1 MKSSRREFMIK
12 SGAAAAALGLGMSY
26 ANSVNNKKTKK
37 AKKSLKILIL
47 GGTAF
52 TGPHLIKYAMDRGHS
67 ISIFNRG
74 KTKSTVH
81 KELFKKVEKLVG
93 DRNDNLEVL
102 KGRQWDAVID
112 NYAVYPRWVRQTADI
127 LKDNVD
133 TYLFTST
140 LSVHASFA
148 KRGINEDDPVA
159 ITDTPD
165 KEDGSLY
172 GPLKALCEDVTR
184 DVFKERAI
192 IVRPHLI
199 VGPGDTTDRFTYWP
213 VRIQKGGEVLAPG
226 SMNRPVQ
233 YIDARDLSQF
243 MIHLIENRTSGT
255 FSGVGPL
262 SGLSMAE
269 LLYGMRAVVSNDISF
284 TWVDQE
290 FLTKNEVRPWGEM
303 TTWMPEGGEWDGF
316 GSFDNT
322 KSVKA
327 GLTYRPL
334 VETVKDTLDWWEGLP
349 AERKN
354 KPKAG
359 LDYKKE
365 QKVLTAWKSNPF

>member
-26 ANSVNNKKTKK
+26 ANSVKRKKAKK

-81 KELFKKVEKLVG
+81 KKLFKKVEKLLG
-93 DRNDNLEVL
+93 DRNDNLEAL

-133 TYLFTST
+133 TYLFNST
-140 LSVHASFA
+140 LGVA
-148 KRGINEDDPVA
+148 KDFSRRGINEDDPVA
-159 ITDTPD
+159 TTDTPD

-226 SMNRPVQ
+226 SMNHPVQ

-243 MIHLIENRTSGT
+243 MIHLIENRTNGT
-255 FSGVGPL
+255 FGAVGPL

-290 FLTKNEVRPWGEM
+290 FLENYENIWNLFPNPWYPLGA
-303 TTWMPEGGEWDGF
+303 EWDGF
-316 GSFDNT
+316 GSFDNS

-334 VETVKDTLDWWEGLP
+334 VETVKDTLDWWDTLP
-349 AERKN
+349 SDRN
-354 KPKAG
+354 KKTKVGIEFEEEKKILAKW
-359 LDYKKE
+359 YKTNK
-365 QKVLTAWKSNPF
+365 

>member
-26 ANSVNNKKTKK
+26 ANSVKSKKTKK

-133 TYLFTST
+133 TYLFNST

-148 KRGINEDDPVA
+148 KRGLNEDDPVA
-159 ITDTPD
+159 TTDTPD

-243 MIHLIENRTSGT
+243 MIHLIENRTNGT

-290 FLTKNEVRPWGEM
+290 FLTKNEVRPWNEM
-303 TTWMPEGGEWDGF
+303 TTWMPEGGEMDGF

-334 VETVKDTLDWWEGLP
+334 AETVKDTLDWWEGLP

-365 QKVLTAWKSNPF
+365 QKVLTAWK

>member
-1 MKSSRREFMIK
+1 MKSSRREFILK

-26 ANSVNNKKTKK
+26 ANSSTNKKIKK

-74 KTKSTVH
+74 KTKPTVH
-81 KELFKKVEKLVG
+81 KAMFDKVEQLIG
-93 DRNDNLEVL
+93 DRNDNLEAL

-133 TYLFTST
+133 IYLFNST
-140 LSVHASFA
+140 LGVAKDFS

-159 ITDTPD
+159 TTDTPD
-165 KEDGSLY
+165 LEDMSLY
-172 GPLKALCEDVTR
+172 GPLKALSEQVTR
-184 DVFKERAI
+184 DAFKERAI

-199 VGPGDTTDRFTYWP
+199 VGPGDTTDRFTYWA
-213 VRIQKGGEVLAPG
+213 VRVKKGGEILAPG
-226 SMNRPVQ
+226 SLNHPVQ
-233 YIDARDLSQF
+233 YIDARDLSKF
-243 MIHLIENRTSGT
+243 MIHLIENRTVGT

-262 SGLSMAE
+262 AELSMAE

-284 TWVDQE
+284 TWVDQKFVE
-290 FLTKNEVRPWGEM
+290 KYDNIWNLFPNPWY
-303 TTWMPEGGEWDGF
+303 PLGGEWDGF
-316 GSFDNT
+316 GSFNNS
-322 KSVKA
+322 KSVKE

-334 VETVKDTLDWWEGLP
+334 AETVKDTLTWWDTLS
-349 AERKN
+349 AERTIKTKVGIEFDEEKKILAKWKN
-354 KPKAG
+354 HK
-359 LDYKKE
+359 
-365 QKVLTAWKSNPF
+365 

>member
-1 MKSSRREFMIK
+1 MKSSRREFILK

-26 ANSVNNKKTKK
+26 ANSSTNKKIKK

-74 KTKSTVH
+74 KTKPTVH
-81 KELFKKVEKLVG
+81 KAMFDRVEQLIG
-93 DRNDNLEVL
+93 DRNDNLEAL

-133 TYLFTST
+133 IYLFNST
-140 LSVHASFA
+140 LGVAKDFS

-159 ITDTPD
+159 TTDTPD
-165 KEDGSLY
+165 LEDMSLY
-172 GPLKALCEDVTR
+172 GPLKALSEQVTR
-184 DVFKERAI
+184 DAFKERAI

-199 VGPGDTTDRFTYWP
+199 VGPGDTTDRFTYWA
-213 VRIQKGGEVLAPG
+213 VRVKKGGEILAPG
-226 SMNRPVQ
+226 SLNRPVQ
-233 YIDARDLSQF
+233 YIDARDLSKF
-243 MIHLIENRTSGT
+243 MIHLIENRTVGT

-262 SGLSMAE
+262 AELSMAE

-284 TWVDQE
+284 TWVDQKFVE
-290 FLTKNEVRPWGEM
+290 KYDNIWNLFPNPWY
-303 TTWMPEGGEWDGF
+303 PLGGEWDGF
-316 GSFDNT
+316 GSFNNS
-322 KSVKA
+322 KSVKE

-334 VETVKDTLDWWEGLP
+334 AETVKDTLTWWDTLS
-349 AERKN
+349 AERTIKTKVGIEFDEEKKILAKWKN
-354 KPKAG
+354 NK
-359 LDYKKE
+359 
-365 QKVLTAWKSNPF
+365 

>member
-1 MKSSRREFMIK
+1 MKSSRREFILK

-26 ANSVNNKKTKK
+26 ANSSTNKKIKK

-74 KTKSTVH
+74 KTKPTVH
-81 KELFKKVEKLVG
+81 KAMFDKVEQLIG
-93 DRNDNLEVL
+93 DRNDNLEAL

-133 TYLFTST
+133 IYLFNST
-140 LSVHASFA
+140 LSVHADFS
-148 KRGINEDDPVA
+148 KRGLNEDDPVA
-159 ITDTPD
+159 TTDTPD
-165 KEDGSLY
+165 LEDRSLY
-172 GPLKALCEDVTR
+172 GPLKALSEQVTR
-184 DVFKERAI
+184 DAFKERAI

-199 VGPGDTTDRFTYWP
+199 VGPGDTTDRFTYWA
-213 VRIQKGGEVLAPG
+213 VRVKKGGEILAPG
-226 SMNRPVQ
+226 SLNRPVQ
-233 YIDARDLSQF
+233 YIDARDLSKF
-243 MIHLIENRTSGT
+243 MIHLIENRTVGT

-262 SGLSMAE
+262 AELSMAE

-284 TWVDQE
+284 TWVDQKFVE
-290 FLTKNEVRPWGEM
+290 KYDNIWNLFPNPWY
-303 TTWMPEGGEWDGF
+303 PLGGEWDGF
-316 GSFDNT
+316 GSFNNS

-334 VETVKDTLDWWEGLP
+334 AETVKDTLTWWGGLSK
-349 AERKN
+349 ERKAS
-354 KPKAG
+354 PKAG
-359 LDYKKE
+359 LDPTKE
-365 QKVLTAWKSNPF
+365 RKVLNAWNSKSK

>member
-12 SGAAAAALGLGMSY
+12 SGAAAAALGLGMSCG
-26 ANSVNNKKTKK
+26 NTLKTKKTKK

-67 ISIFNRG
+67 ISVFNRG
-74 KTKSTVH
+74 KTKATVH
-81 KELFKKVEKLVG
+81 KELFNKVEKLVG
-93 DRNDNLEVL
+93 DRNDNLEAL

-133 TYLFTST
+133 TYLFNST
-140 LSVHASFA
+140 LSVHAAFS
-148 KRGINEDDPVA
+148 KRGLNEDDLVA
-159 ITDTPD
+159 TTDTPD

-184 DVFKERAI
+184 NVFKERAI

-213 VRIQKGGEVLAPG
+213 VRIQKGGEILAPG
-226 SMNRPVQ
+226 SMSHPVQ

-243 MIHLIENRTSGT
+243 MIHLIENKTSGT
-255 FSGVGPL
+255 FGAVGPL

-290 FLTKNEVRPWGEM
+290 FLTKNEVRPWSEM

-316 GSFDNT
+316 GSLDNS

-334 VETVKDTLDWWEGLP
+334 AETVKDTLDWWEGLP
-349 AERKN
+349 EERRN

-365 QKVLTAWKSNPF
+365 QKALKAWKLNQ

>member
-26 ANSVNNKKTKK
+26 ANSVKSKKTKK

-74 KTKSTVH
+74 KTKPTVH
-81 KELFKKVEKLVG
+81 KELFNKVEKLVG
-93 DRNDNLEVL
+93 DRNDNLEAL

-112 NYAVYPRWVRQTADI
+112 NYAWYPRWVRQTADI

-133 TYLFTST
+133 TYLFNST
-140 LSVHASFA
+140 LGVAKDFS
-148 KRGINEDDPVA
+148 KRGINEDDPVVT
-159 ITDTPD
+159 TDTPD

-184 DVFKERAI
+184 NVFKERAI

-213 VRIQKGGEVLAPG
+213 VRIQKGGEILAPG
-226 SMNRPVQ
+226 NINRPVQ

-243 MIHLIENRTSGT
+243 MIHLIENKTGGT

-284 TWVDQE
+284 TWVEQE
-290 FLTKNEVRPWGEM
+290 FLEKYENIWNLFPNPWY
-303 TTWMPEGGEWDGF
+303 PLGGEWDGF
-316 GSFDNT
+316 GSFDNS

-334 VETVKDTLDWWEGLP
+334 AETVKDTLDWWDSLP
-349 AERKN
+349 SDRNKKTKVGIEFEEEKKILAKWHLKN
-354 KPKAG
+354 K
-359 LDYKKE
+359 
-365 QKVLTAWKSNPF
+365 